1 MSRPSGGGTES
12 IMNDLTYLTSHYDEK
27 IRRIK
32 ETGAPLN
39 FIFIT
44 DMHNRLNQRAVKSA
58 PGQYEL
64 AANAIRSMQYI
75 LDRCPEISF
84 VVSGGDIGNDYD
96 PDPAKMR
103 ASHQEV
109 MDALYGLS
117 VPVHCVIGNH
127 DDGIGNSLDRGN
139 RNIREVGIFPEEMH
153 ALCMKYSPTKE
164 NYYYIDDPKLPYRFV
179 FLNTSDKAYFADLEE
194 KEPFGWRLEA
204 SNRQAEWLEGDALKT
219 DREIFIFSHSPI
231 HNAGIFGS
239 EGMPLGIKPYDDLFN
254 GPRIYYAIKHCPQVR
269 AMIAGHVH
277 YDNLLY
283 DDRILSITSLCS
295 FVQEWAPGC
304 PKREFG
310 TITETAFDVFSVTE
324 EKLVITRFGAGED
337 RVGTF
342 LR

>member
-1 MSRPSGGGTES
+1 
-12 IMNDLTYLTSHYDEK
+12 
-27 IRRIK
+27 
-32 ETGAPLN
+32 
-39 FIFIT
+39 
-44 DMHNRLNQRAVKSA
+44 
-58 PGQYEL
+58 
-64 AANAIRSMQYI
+64 
-75 LDRCPEISF
+75 
-84 VVSGGDIGNDYD
+84 
-96 PDPAKMR
+96 MR

-139 RNIREVGIFPEEMH
+139 KNIREVGIFPEEMH

>member
-1 MSRPSGGGTES
+1 MSRPSGGGTET

-139 RNIREVGIFPEEMH
+139 KNIREVGIFPEEMH

>member
-1 MSRPSGGGTES
+1 
-12 IMNDLTYLTSHYDEK
+12 MNDLTYLTSHYDEK

>member
-1 MSRPSGGGTES
+1 MSCPSGGGTET

>member
-1 MSRPSGGGTES
+1 
-12 IMNDLTYLTSHYDEK
+12 MNDLSYLTDHYDEK
-27 IRRIK
+27 IKQIK
-32 ETGAPLN
+32 EANAPLN
-39 FIFIT
+39 FVFIT
-44 DMHNRLNQRAVKSA
+44 DEHNRLNEYAVKGE
-58 PGQYEL
+58 PGKFEL
-64 AANAIRSMQYI
+64 AANAIHSIQYI

-109 MDALYGLS
+109 MDALYSLS
-117 VPVHCVIGNH
+117 VPVYCTVGNH
-127 DDGIGNSLDRGN
+127 DDGIGNAVDRGDPD
-139 RNIREVGIFPEEMH
+139 IRRIAIFPEEMH
-153 ALCMKYSPTKE
+153 ALCMKYNPTRE
-164 NYYYIDDPKLPYRFV
+164 NYYYINDPTLPYRYV
-179 FLNTSDKAYFADLEE
+179 FLNTSDKAYFADSEE

-204 SNRQAEWLEGDALKT
+204 SNKQAEWLEEDALKT

-239 EGMPLGIKPYDDLFN
+239 EGMPQGIKPYDDLLN
-254 GPRIYYAIKHCPQVR
+254 GPRIYYAIKHCPNVI

-283 DDRILSITSLCS
+283 DDGILSITSLCS

-304 PKREFG
+304 PKREYG
-310 TITETAFDVFSVTE
+310 TITETAFDVFSVTG
-324 EKLVITRFGAGED
+324 EKVVITRFGAGED
-337 RVGTF
+337 RVGCI

>member
-1 MSRPSGGGTES
+1 MSRPSGGGTET

-32 ETGAPLN
+32 ETGAPPNL
-39 FIFIT
+39 IFIT

-324 EKLVITRFGAGED
+324 EKLVITRFGAGAD

>member
-1 MSRPSGGGTES
+1 MSRPSGGGTET

-127 DDGIGNSLDRGN
+127 DDVIGNSLDRGN

>member
-1 MSRPSGGGTES
+1 MSRPSGGGTEN

-310 TITETAFDVFSVTE
+310 TITETAFDVFSVAE

>member
-1 MSRPSGGGTES
+1 MSRPSGGGTET

-44 DMHNRLNQRAVKSA
+44 DMHNRLNQWAVKSA

>member
-1 MSRPSGGGTES
+1 MSRPSGGGTET

>member
-1 MSRPSGGGTES
+1 MSRPSGGGTET

-194 KEPFGWRLEA
+194 KVPFGWRLEA

>member
-1 MSRPSGGGTES
+1 
-12 IMNDLTYLTSHYDEK
+12 MNDLTYLTSHYDEK

-44 DMHNRLNQRAVKSA
+44 DMHNRLTEYAVKGA
-58 PGQYEL
+58 PGKFEL
-64 AANAIRSMQYI
+64 AANAIHSIQYI

>member
-1 MSRPSGGGTES
+1 
-12 IMNDLTYLTSHYDEK
+12 MNDLTYLTSHYDEK

-194 KEPFGWRLEA
+194 KVPFGWRLEA

>member
-1 MSRPSGGGTES
+1 MSRPSGGGTET

-44 DMHNRLNQRAVKSA
+44 DMHNRLTEYAVKGA
-58 PGQYEL
+58 PGKFEL
-64 AANAIRSMQYI
+64 AANAIHSIQYI

>member
-1 MSRPSGGGTES
+1 MSRPSGGGTET

-194 KEPFGWRLEA
+194 KVPFGWRLEA

-310 TITETAFDVFSVTE
+310 TITETAFDVFSVTG

>member
-1 MSRPSGGGTES
+1 MSRPSGDGTET

>member
-1 MSRPSGGGTES
+1 
-12 IMNDLTYLTSHYDEK
+12 MNDLTYLTSHYDEK

-310 TITETAFDVFSVTE
+310 TITETAFDVFSVAE

>member
-1 MSRPSGGGTES
+1 MSRPSGGGTET

-39 FIFIT
+39 FILIT

-204 SNRQAEWLEGDALKT
+204 SNRQSEWLEGDALKT

-304 PKREFG
+304 TKREFG

>member
-1 MSRPSGGGTES
+1 MSRPSGGGTET

-58 PGQYEL
+58 SGQYEL

>member
-1 MSRPSGGGTES
+1 MSRPSGGGTET

-44 DMHNRLNQRAVKSA
+44 DMHNRLTEYAVKGA
-58 PGQYEL
+58 PGKFEL
-64 AANAIRSMQYI
+64 AANAIHSIQYI

-310 TITETAFDVFSVTE
+310 TITETAFDVFSVAE

>member
-1 MSRPSGGGTES
+1 MSRPSGGGTET

-153 ALCMKYSPTKE
+153 ELCMKYNPTKE
-164 NYYYIDDPKLPYRFV
+164 NYYYIDDPKLPYRYV
-179 FLNTSDKAYFADLEE
+179 FINTSDKAYFADLEE
-194 KEPFGWRLEA
+194 KKPFGWRIEV
-204 SNRQAEWLEGDALKT
+204 SEWQAEWPETQALKT
-219 DREIFIFSHSPI
+219 DRKIILFSHSPL
-231 HNAGIFGS
+231 HNAGIYGTQNV
-239 EGMPLGIKPYDDLFN
+239 PQAVKPYDDLFN
-254 GPRIYYAIKHCPQVR
+254 GPRVYYAVKQCPNVI

-283 DDRILSITSLCS
+283 DDGILSITSLCS
-295 FVQEWAPGC
+295 YMQKWAPGC
-304 PKREFG
+304 PDRIPG
-310 TITETAFDVFSVTE
+310 TITEMAFDVFSITD
-324 EKLVITRFGAGED
+324 KKIVITRFGAGED
-337 RVGTF
+337 RVGNI

>member
-1 MSRPSGGGTES
+1 MSRPSGGGTET

-44 DMHNRLNQRAVKSA
+44 DMHNRLTEYAVKGA
-58 PGQYEL
+58 PGKFEL
-64 AANAIRSMQYI
+64 AANAIHSIQYI

-324 EKLVITRFGAGED
+324 EKLVIPRFGAGED